1 MVRFFLQIGNL
12 IQPTVALMWLSLKGA
27 QSALEVMTNLSSE
40 F

>member
-27 QSALEVMTNLSSE
+27 QSAIAKMANIGNG
-40 F
+40 

>member
-27 QSALEVMTNLSSE
+27 HCAIAKMANIGNG
-40 F
+40 